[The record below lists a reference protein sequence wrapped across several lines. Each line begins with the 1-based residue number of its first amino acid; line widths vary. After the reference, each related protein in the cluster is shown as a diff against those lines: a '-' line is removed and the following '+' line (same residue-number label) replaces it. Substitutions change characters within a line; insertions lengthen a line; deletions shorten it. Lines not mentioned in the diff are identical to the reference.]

1 MDLNQNISKPNLDS
15 LSNRKV
21 SSTFTSLLLENID
34 RKPEASIINLNGL
47 DQFFDQTGFSRIRDG
62 N

>member
-34 RKPEASIINLNGL
+34 RKPETSIINLNGL